1 MLNVP
6 TRFVQGDTVTWR
18 SFNLS
23 GLDPLTGKQVDFL
36 PSDYTLIWT
45 FGGGDTFS
53 VESVPDG
60 DEFVTTII
68 SSISNDLTPG
78 QLYYQCSVQVD
89 TGEKKQLATGSILVV
104 GLADS
109 PFDAR
114 TNAEQMLAAVDKAI
128 LDRLSGGAI
137 QSYSI
142 KGRNLAY
149 MDLAGLKVLRDSL
162 KAEVAREKAAE
173 SLNNGFGDPRQMF
186 VRFGN
191 AGGSGNFTR

>member
-6 TRFVQGDTVTWR
+6 SRFVQGDTVTWR
-18 SFNLS
+18 SSNLS

-36 PSDYTLIWT
+36 PSDYTLSWT
-45 FGGGDTFS
+45 FGGEDSFS

-60 DEFVTTII
+60 DEFATTII

-78 QLYYQCSVQVD
+78 QLYYQCSIELD

-109 PFDAR
+109 SFDGR
-114 TNAEQMLAAVDKAI
+114 TITEQMLAAVNKAI
-128 LDRLSGGAI
+128 LDRVSGGAV

-149 MDLAGLKVLRDSL
+149 MALGELQALRDAL
-162 KAEVAREKAAE
+162 KMEVSREKAAE
-173 SLNNGFGDPRQMF
+173 SLNSGHGDPRQLF

-191 AGGSGNFTR
+191 PGGSGNFSR

>member
-6 TRFVQGDTVTWR
+6 SRFVQGDTVTWR
-18 SFNLS
+18 SSNLS

-36 PSDYTLIWT
+36 PSGYTLIWT
-45 FGGGDTFS
+45 FGGEDTFS
-53 VESVPDG
+53 VESVPDR

-68 SSISNDLTPG
+68 STVSDDLTPG
-78 QLYYQCSVQVD
+78 QLYYQCAVETF

-104 GLADS
+104 GLANS
-109 PFDAR
+109 TFDGR
-114 TNAEQMLAAVDKAI
+114 TITEQMLAAVDKAI
-128 LDRLSGGAI
+128 LDRVSGGAV

-149 MDLAGLKVLRDSL
+149 MALGELQALRDAL
-162 KAEVAREKAAE
+162 KMEVSREKAAE
-173 SLNNGFGDPRQMF
+173 SINSGLGDPRQMF

-191 AGGSGNFTR
+191 PGGSGNFSR

>member
-18 SFNLS
+18 SSNLS
-23 GLDPLTGKQVDFL
+23 GLDPLTGKQVNFL

-45 FGGGDTFS
+45 FGGEDTFS

-68 SSISNDLTPG
+68 SSVSNDLTPG
-78 QLYYQCSVQVD
+78 QLYYQCSVQVQS
-89 TGEKKQLATGSILVV
+89 GEKKQLATGSILVV

-128 LDRLSGGAI
+128 LDRLSGGAV

-149 MDLAGLKVLRDSL
+149 MPLGELRALRDSL

-191 AGGSGNFTR
+191 AGGSGNFSR

>member
-6 TRFVQGDTVTWR
+6 SRFVQGDTVTWR
-18 SFNLS
+18 SSNLS
-23 GLDPLTGKQVDFL
+23 GLDPLTGKQVNFS
-36 PSDYTLIWT
+36 PSDYTLVWT
-45 FGGGDTFS
+45 FGGEDTFS

-68 SSISNDLTPG
+68 SSVSNDLTPG
-78 QLYYQCSVQVD
+78 QLYYQCAVETS

-104 GLADS
+104 ATTDGS
-109 PFDAR
+109 FDGR
-114 TNAEQMLAAVDKAI
+114 SITEQMLDAVNKAI
-128 LDRLSGGAI
+128 LDRASGGAI

-149 MDLAGLKVLRDSL
+149 MDLSGLKALRDAL
-162 KAEVAREKAAE
+162 KMEVSREKAAE

-186 VRFGN
+186 IRF
-191 AGGSGNFTR
+191 GGSGNFTR